1 MEQLEAE
8 VLGEGSICRAFT
20 LGRRERAG
28 FDGEGV
34 GVILEHLPP
43 EPGALAG
50 VRLDVVRLREA
61 PAAWHERNEQRGGVR
76 RSEGKGG
83 GIGYSQVGDVGVGED
98 AGDVG
103 GLHDHVGAVGVG
115 EGVVVVEEAGAEVER
130 ERGERERGGDLGVDG
145 VGQAAGALE
154 AGPPASASAGVHGG
168 APASGAEGRGGETL
182 DSRRGGV
189 GDRIRIGIRIAAEGR
204 I

>member
-1 MEQLEAE
+1 MVKASGLCLSTSLQSQEHWLGSVSTLSASVKPLQHGTSEMSSVEACGE
-8 VLGEGSICRAFT
+8 VK
-20 LGRRERAG
+20 GR
-28 FDGEGV
+28 
-34 GVILEHLPP
+34 
-43 EPGALAG
+43 
-50 VRLDVVRLREA
+50 
-61 PAAWHERNEQRGGVR
+61 
-76 RSEGKGG
+76 G

>member
-1 MEQLEAE
+1 MVQGRMEQLEAE

-34 GVILEHLPP
+34 GVMLEHLPP

-61 PAAWHERNEQRGGVR
+61 
-76 RSEGKGG
+76 
-83 GIGYSQVGDVGVGED
+83 QVGDVGVGED